1 MNKYTKIRIESW
13 CKKLC
18 QIINNINWKK
28 TRNLY
33 AIYLL
38 DMIIN
43 DRYEEPFTK
52 FAPEGNLPYLSRAI
66 TKSKLSQK
74 FYKYLEKNMK
84 PLSNDKK
91 IIFQKDLLNYN
102 INKNKGDMSPEEPR
116 FIYINSSKK
125 KDFNEINKCRDPD
138 LLKKYIE
145 KLQYKISETEK
156 IINEQNKEKKALL
169 IQIDKLKNLINS
181 YKI

>member
-1 MNKYTKIRIESW
+1 MNKHTKIRIESW

-74 FYKYLEKNMK
+74 FYKYLENMK

-91 IIFQKDLLNYN
+91 LIFQKVSLN
-102 INKNKGDMSPEEPR
+102 I
-116 FIYINSSKK
+116 FISI
-125 KDFNEINKCRDPD
+125 FFI
-138 LLKKYIE
+138 
-145 KLQYKISETEK
+145 
-156 IINEQNKEKKALL
+156 
-169 IQIDKLKNLINS
+169 
-181 YKI
+181 

>member
-1 MNKYTKIRIESW
+1 MNKHTKIRIESW

-74 FYKYLEKNMK
+74 IYKYFEKNMR

-91 IIFQKDLLNYN
+91 IIIENDLLNN
-102 INKNKGDMSPEEPR
+102 INKIKGGIDIEEPSS
-116 FIYINSSKK
+116 IYINSPKK
-125 KDFNEINKCRDPD
+125 KDYNEINKCKDPD

-145 KLQYKISETEK
+145 KLEYKVSETEK

-169 IQIDKLKNLINS
+169 IQIEKLKNLIKS

>member
-74 FYKYLEKNMK
+74 IYKYFEKNIK
-84 PLSNDKK
+84 PLSEDKK
-91 IIFQKDLLNYN
+91 IIFQKDLLNNN
-102 INKNKGDMSPEEPR
+102 INKIKRAMNPEEPR
-116 FIYINSSKK
+116 FKYINSSIK
-125 KDFNEINKCRDPD
+125 KDYNKINKCRDPD
-138 LLKKYIE
+138 LLKKYIA
-145 KLQYKISETEK
+145 KLQNKVNETEK
-156 IINEQNKEKKALL
+156 IINEQNKEKKDLL
-169 IQIDKLKNLINS
+169 AFIFYIK
-181 YKI
+181 

>member
-1 MNKYTKIRIESW
+1 MNKHTKIRIESW

-33 AIYLL
+33 AIYLF

-52 FAPEGNLPYLSRAI
+52 FAPEGNLPYLSMAI
-66 TKSKLSQK
+66 AKSKLSQK
-74 FYKYLEKNMK
+74 FYKYLENMK

-91 IIFQKDLLNYN
+91 LIFQKDSLNNN
-102 INKNKGDMSPEEPR
+102 INKNKEALNPEESR
-116 FIYINSSKK
+116 FINSLKN

-145 KLQYKISETEK
+145 KLQCKVSETEK
-156 IINEQNKEKKALL
+156 IIIEQNNEKKALL
-169 IQIDKLKNLINS
+169 IQIEKLKNLINS

>member
-66 TKSKLSQK
+66 TKSKLYK
-74 FYKYLEKNMK
+74 F
-84 PLSNDKK
+84 
-91 IIFQKDLLNYN
+91 
-102 INKNKGDMSPEEPR
+102 INKKR
-116 FIYINSSKK
+116 
-125 KDFNEINKCRDPD
+125 
-138 LLKKYIE
+138 L
-145 KLQYKISETEK
+145 
-156 IINEQNKEKKALL
+156 
-169 IQIDKLKNLINS
+169 
-181 YKI
+181 